1 MKMRALLL
9 AAALQASHA
18 AEDES
23 VGAVAKIIAMLND
36 MSAKAKQEKKDE
48 EVEFAKFAQYCR
60 GGKPALQKQINKAA
74 ETIETLTAEIGK
86 LEADAKTLAGEI
98 GGLQSEVTK
107 FEADKKESTAE
118 REKDHAAFLEEEKD
132 YSESVD
138 ALERALVVLQEKDGN
153 IPGASLLQLTTSDKL
168 PVQAKSII
176 SAFLGMSAND
186 EYEPP
191 EANAYESQS
200 GGIIEMLKK
209 LRDEFRTKL
218 SDCQKEEMNS
228 KNAYDMVQQD
238 LADSIE
244 NANTDIE
251 EKTASK
257 ESKLEKKAMDTKELA
272 STKESKAADEDTL
285 NNLDTECKQK
295 TLSFEEKQQL
305 RADEIAAI
313 AKAVEILSDGRT
325 DAGGQHLELAQ
336 SATSFVQTERSDKFL
351 GQFEGVHRR
360 LREFLASEAQRLHSK
375 NLGLLS
381 EKIGAD
387 PFAKV
392 KKMID
397 DMITRLLEE
406 ANADAEKEGWCD
418 TEMGKSKVTR
428 NKLSEEID
436 GLDAAIEDGK
446 GTIMKLTQELADLAD
461 EIKDLDGQ
469 MGEATQLREEEKAK
483 NDATI
488 ADAQGAQKA
497 VAAATAVLKEFYEK
511 AAQATALVQTKTK
524 PVLLSK
530 GIKMGTD
537 EWDALANPNFE
548 GTIDKGHK
556 EGMQTFGE
564 SYKGNQDAAGGVMAL
579 LEVALSDFAN
589 LEADTKASEAE
600 SQKSY
605 ESLMVESKKSK
616 AVKSKTIEMDQAD
629 RASAESKLQEDIA
642 ELKST
647 QDELIAADKYHEKL
661 VPQCIDQGMSW
672 EEVQKARQDEINSLK
687 EALEIL
693 GRQGSVETSA

>member
-1 MKMRALLL
+1 M
-9 AAALQASHA
+9 
-18 AEDES
+18 
-23 VGAVAKIIAMLND
+23 
-36 MSAKAKQEKKDE
+36 
-48 EVEFAKFAQYCR
+48 
-60 GGKPALQKQINKAA
+60 
-74 ETIETLTAEIGK
+74 
-86 LEADAKTLAGEI
+86 
-98 GGLQSEVTK
+98 
-107 FEADKKESTAE
+107 DK
-118 REKDHAAFLEEEKD
+118 
-132 YSESVD
+132 
-138 ALERALVVLQEKDGN
+138 
-153 IPGASLLQLTTSDKL
+153 
-168 PVQAKSII
+168 
-176 SAFLGMSAND
+176 
-186 EYEPP
+186 
-191 EANAYESQS
+191 
-200 GGIIEMLKK
+200 
-209 LRDEFRTKL
+209 
-218 SDCQKEEMNS
+218 
-228 KNAYDMVQQD
+228 
-238 LADSIE
+238 
-244 NANTDIE
+244 
-251 EKTASK
+251 
-257 ESKLEKKAMDTKELA
+257 KELA
-272 STKESKAADEDTL
+272 STEESKAADEDTL

-313 AKAVEILSDGRT
+313 AKATEILSDGRT
-325 DAGGQHLELAQ
+325 SAGGQHLELAQ
-336 SATSFVQTERSDKFL
+336 SGTAFVQTDRSERFL
-351 GQFEGVHRR
+351 GQTEGIHRQ
-360 LREFLASEAQRLHSK
+360 LREFLSNEAQRLHSK

-461 EIKDLDGQ
+461 EIKDLDAQ
-469 MGEATQLREEEKAK
+469 QGEATQLREEEKAK

-488 ADAQGAQKA
+488 EDSQGAQKA
-497 VAAATAVLKEFYEK
+497 VAAATAVLKEFYAQ
-511 AAQATALVQTKTK
+511 AASATALVQTKTK
-524 PVLLSK
+524 PALLSK
-530 GIKMGTD
+530 GIKMGTE
-537 EWDALANPNFE
+537 EWDALANPNFD

-564 SYKGNQDAAGGVMAL
+564 TYTGNQDAAGGVMAL

-600 SQKSY
+600 AQKSY
-605 ESLMVESKKSK
+605 EALMVETKKSK
-616 AVKSKTIEMDQAD
+616 AVKSKKIEMDQAD

-661 VPQCIDQGMSW
+661 VPQCIDQGMTW
-672 EEVQKARQDEINSLK
+672 EEVQKARQEEISSLK

-693 GRQGSVETSA
+693 GRQGSVDTSA

>member
-1 MKMRALLL
+1 M
-9 AAALQASHA
+9 
-18 AEDES
+18 
-23 VGAVAKIIAMLND
+23 MLND

-48 EVEFAKFAQYCR
+48 EVEFAKFAQFCK

-86 LEADAKTLAGEI
+86 LQADAKTLAGEI

-118 REKDHAAFLEEEKD
+118 REKDHAAFLDEEKD

-138 ALERALVVLQEKDGN
+138 ALERAIVVLQEKDGN

-176 SAFLGMSAND
+176 SAFLGMSAGD

-218 SDCQKEEMNS
+218 SECQKEEMNS
-228 KNAYDMVQQD
+228 KNAFDMVQQD
-238 LADSIE
+238 LIDSIE

-257 ESKLEKKAMDTKELA
+257 EAKIEKKAMDTKELA

-313 AKAVEILSDGRT
+313 AKATEILSDGRT
-325 DAGGQHLELAQ
+325 SAGGDHLELAQ
-336 SATSFVQTERSDKFL
+336 ACTAFVQTERSERFL
-351 GQFEGVHRR
+351 GQSEGIHRR
-360 LREFLASEAQRLHSK
+360 LREFLAGEAQRLHSK

-397 DMITRLLEE
+397 DMITKLLEE

-436 GLDAAIEDGK
+436 GIQSAIEDGK
-446 GTIMKLTQELADLAD
+446 ATVMKLTQEMADLS
-461 EIKDLDGQ
+461 KDLDELEVNL
-469 MGEATQLREEEKAK
+469 GEATDLRDTEKAK
-483 NDATI
+483 NKATI
-488 ADAQGAQKA
+488 ADASAAQKA
-497 VAAATAVLKEFYEK
+497 ISQATAVLKDFYAK
-511 AAQATALVQTKTK
+511 AAKATALLQQKKHPSLVQ
-524 PVLLSK
+524 
-530 GIKMGTD
+530 
-537 EWDALANPNFE
+537 
-548 GTIDKGHK
+548 
-556 EGMQTFGE
+556 
-564 SYKGNQDAAGGVMAL
+564 
-579 LEVALSDFAN
+579 
-589 LEADTKASEAE
+589 
-600 SQKSY
+600 
-605 ESLMVESKKSK
+605 
-616 AVKSKTIEMDQAD
+616 
-629 RASAESKLQEDIA
+629 
-642 ELKST
+642 
-647 QDELIAADKYHEKL
+647 
-661 VPQCIDQGMSW
+661 
-672 EEVQKARQDEINSLK
+672 
-687 EALEIL
+687 
-693 GRQGSVETSA
+693 